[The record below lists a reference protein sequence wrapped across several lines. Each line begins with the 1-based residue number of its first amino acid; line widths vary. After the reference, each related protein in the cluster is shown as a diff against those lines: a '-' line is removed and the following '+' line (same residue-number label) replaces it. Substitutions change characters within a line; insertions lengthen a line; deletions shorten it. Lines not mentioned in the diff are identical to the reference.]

1 MRWIANLRWRLRAIF
16 DRKAMDRE
24 LDDEITFHL
33 EMEVKKN
40 LDRGMD
46 PDQARRTA
54 YTRFGGVDRQKEAA
68 QASWGVGLVD
78 DGLRDFR
85 QSLRQLRRHPAFT
98 ALAALTLALGIGG
111 TVALFSVVN
120 GLMLK
125 PLPYAEEDGLLTF
138 WSPQNWRGSEFDY
151 LSERKNI
158 FEDLAAFG
166 LDGVAF
172 RNGDATSLVT
182 VIQASAEL
190 FDVLGAGAFMGRTF
204 RPGEDRPGAEPTV
217 VLSYGL
223 WQQDLGGD
231 PGIIGKRLTL
241 GGTPTTVIGVMP
253 RGFYFPNP
261 EVRMW
266 RPLDLGPADGAYAG
280 NGWLDLIGRV
290 SPDATTAELDEE
302 LARFTTALGE
312 RFTYPDAWDKTKG
325 AFFMPVREYLLGDV
339 TPALLLLLGSVG
351 LLLLMACA
359 NVTALILTRT
369 SDRRG
374 ELAVRTALGAG
385 RGRLARQILTESIT
399 LGVVAGTLGMV
410 LAVGLFD
417 VMVSGLPLE
426 SGFQDTLTLDWTALA
441 SALVLSLTVGT
452 VISAIPIR
460 GLLRGR
466 LEGEVVGER
475 SQSGGITTG
484 GGMQGA
490 LVLSEV
496 LLAVMLVTGATLLS
510 RSVSH
515 LQSLDTG
522 LDPTGVLAV
531 DLLAE
536 EAMATTEMRAFFE
549 LVVDEAAGL
558 PGVRSAGVVA
568 RLPIRDGGWQGPVRV
583 EDRPDLDG
591 PRRPNSMWRSVT
603 SGYFAT
609 MGIEIMRGRDFNA
622 GDIPGASK
630 VVIVSEAFAQSLWP
644 NEDPLGRR
652 VQTGFEG
659 SGDWLTI
666 VGVTEEVRM
675 WGLVGENTLVM
686 YQPQAQTQSTSLGRV
701 MTLKTDLEPTS
712 LAAPFRALV
721 RRLNPNVA
729 IARVVTMQEV
739 VDDAM
744 AEPLRL
750 RFFLGLFALL
760 GLALGTVGVYGVV
773 SYSVARRKAEFGI
786 RMALG
791 AEPNALLGSVI
802 RSGMMPVVG
811 GIIGGIAA
819 SALLSGVLS
828 SFLFG
833 VEPMDMASLGA
844 ASAVLL
850 ATGIAAAAI
859 PGIRASRTDPV
870 EALRAE

>member
-1 MRWIANLRWRLRAIF
+1 MRWIADLRWRLRAIF
-16 DRKAMDRE
+16 DRKRMDRE
-24 LDDEITFHL
+24 LDEEMIFHL

-46 PDQARRTA
+46 PAEARRVA
-54 YTRFGGVDRQKEAA
+54 YARFGGVDRQKEATHS
-68 QASWGVGLVD
+68 SWGVGFVD
-78 DGLRDFR
+78 DGMRDFR
-85 QSLRQLRRHPAFT
+85 HSLRQLRRRPAFT

-125 PLPYAEEDGLLTF
+125 PLPYAQEDGLLTF
-138 WSPQNWRGSEFDY
+138 WMPHDWRGSEFDY
-151 LSERKNI
+151 LSERTRVLEGI
-158 FEDLAAFG
+158 AAYEQ
-166 LDGVAF
+166 DGVTF
-172 RNGDATSLVT
+172 RDGDATSLVN
-182 VIQASAEL
+182 VVQASAEL
-190 FDVLGAGAFMGRTF
+190 FDVLGTGAFMGRTF
-204 RPGEDRPGAEPTV
+204 VAGEDRPGAEPTV

-231 PGIIGKRLTL
+231 PDVIGKRLTL
-241 GGTPTTVIGVMP
+241 GGAPTTVIGVMP
-253 RGFYFPNP
+253 RGFYFPTP
-261 EVRMW
+261 EFRMW
-266 RPLDLGPADGAYAG
+266 RPLDLNPAYGAYRG
-280 NGWLDLIGRV
+280 NGWLALIGR
-290 SPDATTAELDEE
+290 SRPDAHAAQLDEE

-312 RFTYPDAWDKTKG
+312 RFTYPDAWDKTKN
-325 AFFMPVREYLLGDV
+325 ASFTPIRAYLLGDI
-339 TPALLLLLGSVG
+339 TPALLLLLGSVS

-385 RGRLARQILTESIT
+385 RGRLARQILTESVT
-399 LGVVAGTLGMV
+399 LGVVAGALGMV

-417 VMVSGLPLE
+417 IMVSGLPLQG
-426 SGFQDTLTLDWTALA
+426 GFEDTLTLDWTALA
-441 SALVLSLTVGT
+441 GALVLSLTVGT
-452 VISAIPIR
+452 LISVIPIR

-475 SQSGGITTG
+475 SQSGGITAG
-484 GGMQGA
+484 GGMHGA

-510 RSVSH
+510 RSVAH

-522 LDPTGVLAV
+522 VDPTGVLAV
-531 DLLAE
+531 DLVGEETMTEAE
-536 EAMATTEMRAFFE
+536 LHAFFE
-549 LVVDEAAGL
+549 VVVDEAAAL
-558 PGVRSAGVVA
+558 PGVSSTGLVA
-568 RLPIRDGGWQGPVRV
+568 RLPIRDGGWQGTVSV
-583 EDRPDLDG
+583 EDRPDLEG
-591 PRRPNSMWRSVT
+591 ARRPNSMWRPVT
-603 SGYFAT
+603 PGFFAT
-609 MGIEIMRGRDFNA
+609 MGIEIVQGRSFNA
-622 GDIPGASK
+622 GDMAGASK
-630 VVIVSEAFAQSLWP
+630 VVVVSEAFAERLWP
-644 NEDPLGRR
+644 GDDPLGRR
-652 VQTGFEG
+652 VRTGVEG
-659 SGDWLTI
+659 SGDWLTV
-666 VGVTEEVRM
+666 VGVAEEVRM
-675 WGLVGENTLVM
+675 QSLVGENTLVM
-686 YQPQAQTQSTSLGRV
+686 YQPQAQARSAGLRMV
-701 MTLKTDLEPTS
+701 ITLKTDLESTS
-712 LAAPFRALV
+712 LTAPFRALV

-729 IARVVTMQEV
+729 IARVVTMQDV

-791 AEPNALLGSVI
+791 AEPNALLRSVL
-802 RSGMMPVVG
+802 RSGMVPVVG

-833 VEPMDMASLGA
+833 VEPMDLGSFGVASL
-844 ASAVLL
+844 VLL
-850 ATGIAAAAI
+850 ATGVVAAAI